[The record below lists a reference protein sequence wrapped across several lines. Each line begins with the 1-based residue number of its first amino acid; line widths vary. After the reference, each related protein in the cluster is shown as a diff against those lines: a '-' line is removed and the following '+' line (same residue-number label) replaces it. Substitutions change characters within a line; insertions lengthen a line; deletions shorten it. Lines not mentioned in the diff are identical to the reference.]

1 MTGWNT
7 NMPAND
13 GQELTDEQRRQQL
26 VDELRRRQNREERPQ
41 PWGQN
46 GGQPQS
52 RPQPFRVEVTE
63 AQPEEEEGLINEY
76 MLQFGRDLV
85 EESRQNHLDPVIGRD
100 DEIRRM
106 IRILSRKTKNNPVLI
121 GEAGVG
127 KTAVVEGLAQRI
139 VRGDVPDGLK
149 EKVIYSLDLGSLM
162 AGTKFQGELEE
173 RVKKILDL
181 LQDRDGQ
188 VMLFIDE
195 LHNMVGMGSDNGVDV
210 GNMLKPLLA
219 RGVLRCIGATTLDE
233 YRTGVE
239 KDAALT
245 RRFQTVV
252 IDQPNV
258 EDTISILRG
267 LKETYE
273 IYHGVTVRDNA
284 LVAAAKLSHRYIADR
299 FLPDKAIDLVDEAC
313 AMVRTEL
320 DGCPA
325 ELDGVNRRIQMLKIE
340 ENALVKEEDQGSINR
355 LVVIREEMVELV
367 EEQKVLV
374 AKWEEEKSIIKIL
387 VESRTNLEAARKE
400 LVTCE
405 RVDELER
412 ASELK

>member
-63 AQPEEEEGLINEY
+63 QQPEEEEGLINEY

-173 RVKKILDL
+173 RVKKIAVSESINMNDESIALISMAAKGSMRDALSIFEQVVAASGEEITALD
-181 LQDRDGQ
+181 
-188 VMLFIDE
+188 
-195 LHNMVGMGSDNGVDV
+195 
-210 GNMLKPLLA
+210 
-219 RGVLRCIGATTLDE
+219 
-233 YRTGVE
+233 VE
-239 KDAALT
+239 
-245 RRFQTVV
+245 
-252 IDQPNV
+252 
-258 EDTISILRG
+258 SIL
-267 LKETYE
+267 
-273 IYHGVTVRDNA
+273 GVVKDIH
-284 LVAAAKLSHRYIADR
+284 L
-299 FLPDKAIDLVDEAC
+299 IDL
-313 AMVRTEL
+313 MEL
-320 DGCPA
+320 IH
-325 ELDGVNRRIQMLKIE
+325 NI
-340 ENALVKEEDQGSINR
+340 SH
-355 LVVIREEMVELV
+355 
-367 EEQKVLV
+367 
-374 AKWEEEKSIIKIL
+374 SH
-387 VESRTNLEAARKE
+387 
-400 LVTCE
+400 
-405 RVDELER
+405 
-412 ASELK
+412 